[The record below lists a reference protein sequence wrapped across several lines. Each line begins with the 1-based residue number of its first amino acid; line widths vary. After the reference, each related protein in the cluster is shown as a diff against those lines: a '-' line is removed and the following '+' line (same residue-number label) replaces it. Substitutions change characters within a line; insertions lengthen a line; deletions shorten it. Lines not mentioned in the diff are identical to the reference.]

1 MSCVTDESASAVKKF
16 VPENAAQL
24 NPNDVKGG
32 TAPEQPVQLPPFTTT
47 DQTGQEFGLEQLQVW
62 LPSCASCWLKEENT
76 FEFFHPHTHHGPAS
90 VGRAPDRLGSSCC
103 GAPPCIKLPG
113 VSACRMVLQAHLED
127 DCSWH
132 ASECC

>member
-62 LPSCASCWLKEENT
+62 LFSCASCCEERK
-76 FEFFHPHTHHGPAS
+76 GY
-90 VGRAPDRLGSSCC
+90 CC
-103 GAPPCIKLPG
+103 HKPTMDLYQWALPLTG
-113 VSACRMVLQAHLED
+113 WAAAAAVYL
-127 DCSWH
+127 H
-132 ASECC
+132 A

>member
-1 MSCVTDESASAVKKF
+1 MYCVTDESASAVKKF

-62 LPSCASCWLKEENT
+62 LLSCASCSEERT
-76 FEFFHPHTHHGPAS
+76 
-90 VGRAPDRLGSSCC
+90 V
-103 GAPPCIKLPG
+103 
-113 VSACRMVLQAHLED
+113 
-127 DCSWH
+127 
-132 ASECC
+132 

>member
-1 MSCVTDESASAVKKF
+1 MKKF

-62 LPSCASCWLKEENT
+62 LLSCASCCAEEEL
-76 FEFFHPHTHHGPAS
+76 FDFFHTPTKDLHQWALP
-90 VGRAPDRLGSSCC
+90 
-103 GAPPCIKLPG
+103 LPG
-113 VSACRMVLQAHLED
+113 WAGGWAGAAALPLHALKCQEYQLALRPEYCALDTSALYVHR
-127 DCSWH
+127 S
-132 ASECC
+132 ASDLPQP